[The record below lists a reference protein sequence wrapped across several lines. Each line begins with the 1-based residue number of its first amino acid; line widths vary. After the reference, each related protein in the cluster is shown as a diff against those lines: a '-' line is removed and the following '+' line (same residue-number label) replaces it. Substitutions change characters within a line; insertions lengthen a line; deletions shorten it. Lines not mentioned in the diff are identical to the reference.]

1 MTIQAVRI
9 AVGKQFGISEAD
21 AIAPANLSPEERTR
35 LLDYTAQFVA
45 THPNDFTPAQVAV
58 AQKQVDAW
66 GINTPLL
73 DTSFDWG
80 MLASEVGSNVLK
92 AGESIAGVGN
102 GILSVFKM
110 GSWLIPVAAFV
121 FVAIYLYKEYKK

>member
-1 MTIQAVRI
+1 MTIEQVRI

-21 AIAPANLSPEERTR
+21 ARTPANLSPEDRTR
-35 LLDYTAQFVA
+35 LFDYTNQFVA
-45 THPNDFTPAQVAV
+45 THPANFTAAQVTIA
-58 AQKQVDAW
+58 KRMVDSW

-80 MLASEVGSNVLK
+80 MLASEVGSNVVK

-102 GILSVFKM
+102 GVLSLFKM
-110 GSWLIPVAAFV
+110 GSWLIPAAGLV
-121 FVAIYLYKEYKK
+121 LVGIYLYREFKK